1 MVTATWRQRALQAPH
16 TPPNDKSKKAPIS
29 QGLFVLLRGEDL
41 NLRPSGYEPDEL
53 PDCST
58 PRHVSHSKVA
68 KASGKLLPTAQES
81 RRSYMSD
88 EESSAAADFTGFY
101 SPSNHAG
108 TSGEGLPVEMTH
120 N

>member
-1 MVTATWRQRALQAPH
+1 MQNVETAPTAVSTLRQ
-16 TPPNDKSKKAPIS
+16 
-29 QGLFVLLRGEDL
+29 LRGQDL

-68 KASGKLLPTAQES
+68 KASGKLLSTEKES
-81 RRSYMSD
+81 RGSYMSN
-88 EESSAAADFTGFY
+88 EETSLAAYFPGIY

-108 TSGEGLPVEMTH
+108 RSGDGLPVEFTH
-120 N
+120 S